1 LFYFLAAA
9 TKISRRDN
17 ISIQNINI
25 AKTLIVMRSF
35 FSNFTARLMII
46 HFIAFCLFIWA
57 FETLGFLHD
66 YDFLFSVAQHINR
79 VTFRDQFNADLE
91 FVVQA
96 GNIGLLIAYV
106 LSWIVSNKRNW
117 HWINSVVIFVLA
129 FLLKNFLLRSF
140 LDKTFLTPG
149 GPFKI
154 YSISG
159 HLLLGIALI
168 ALGSL
173 LIFFKGIVLFI
184 DRAEKK
190 GKKSPATSSAKRN

>member
-1 LFYFLAAA
+1 
-9 TKISRRDN
+9 
-17 ISIQNINI
+17 
-25 AKTLIVMRSF
+25 MRSF
-35 FSNFTARLMII
+35 FSNFNARLMII
-46 HFIAFCLFIWA
+46 HFIAFCLFTWA

-79 VTFRDQFNADLE
+79 ITFRDQFNADLE

-129 FLLKNFLLRSF
+129 FSLKNFLLSSF
-140 LDKTFLTPG
+140 LAKTFLTPG
-149 GPFKI
+149 GPFKM

-159 HLLLGIALI
+159 HLLLGVALI

-173 LIFFKGIVLFI
+173 LIFLKRIIRFI
-184 DRAEKK
+184 DAAGKTV
-190 GKKSPATSSAKRN
+190 KKSGSASSTKRS